1 LSGRL
6 KRWQVGLWR
15 GDRLVYKR
23 HARHCVQVRFLIISD
38 THANWPALET
48 VLADADGKYDQIVCC
63 GDLVGY
69 NPDPGRVLEWTRE
82 RAVCVVR
89 GNHDKVVAGIDSLEW
104 FNEVAQIAARWTIA
118 QLSEEQLTYLRELPA
133 GPVKLDQFHIWH
145 GSPRDEDEYV
155 TGAREAGPA
164 FDALELPLGFFGHTH
179 LQGVFFSKHRRM
191 GSAGG
196 VPKTER
202 EIAIEL
208 EPDVL
213 YIVNPGSVGQ
223 PRDGDSRA
231 AYALYDSEQKL
242 VTLRRV
248 VYPIEK
254 TAEAIMSAGL
264 PDVLAQ
270 RLAYGF

>member
-1 LSGRL
+1 M
-6 KRWQVGLWR
+6 
-15 GDRLVYKR
+15 
-23 HARHCVQVRFLIISD
+23 RFLIISD

-48 VLADADGKYDQIVCC
+48 VLADAAGKYDQIVCC

-69 NPDPGRVLEWTRE
+69 NPDPGRVAEWTR
-82 RAVCVVR
+82 ANTICVVR

-104 FNEVAQIAARWTIA
+104 FNEVAQVAARWTI
-118 QLSEEQLTYLRELPA
+118 EQLNEDQLGYLRSLPA
-133 GPVKLDQFHIWH
+133 GPVKLEHFHIWH

-155 TGAREAGPA
+155 TGAHEALPA
-164 FDALELPLGFFGHTH
+164 FDALELPLAFFGHTH
-179 LQGVFFSKHRRM
+179 LQGIFFSKHRRL
-191 GSAGG
+191 GAAGG
-196 VPKTER
+196 VPKKES

-223 PRDGDSRA
+223 PRDGDPRA
-231 AYALYDSEQKL
+231 AYALYDSEQKV

-248 VYPIEK
+248 AYPIEK
-254 TAEAIMSAGL
+254 TAAAIHSAGL
-264 PDVLAQ
+264 PEVLAQ